1 MKAIN
6 FLVSALVLGLLA
18 APAVTWA
25 AGFNTVLS
33 PFAGVQGGSDIVGAI
48 RNIVNALLILIA
60 IIAVIVVII
69 GGVRYITSSGDDDA
83 AASAKN
89 TIIYALIGLV
99 VIGLSIV
106 IVNFILSAV
115 AP

>member
-1 MKAIN
+1 MRIKSVVG
-6 FLVSALVLGLLA
+6 LSLVLSLLA
-18 APAVTWA
+18 VPVMVQA

-33 PFAGVQGGSDIVGAI
+33 PFAGVQGGSDIIGAV
-48 RNIVNALLILIA
+48 RTIVNALLILVA
-60 IIAVIVVII
+60 IIAVIAVII
-69 GGVRYITSSGDDDA
+69 GGVRYVTSSGNDDA

-89 TIIYALIGLV
+89 TIIYALVGLV